1 MPLFTPGCR
10 EPVHPGV
17 KGGDMGVFTG
27 LCACPLLKKRWL
39 LWNEEPYSANLI
51 PIVFVFTFV
60 CLIVLY
66 AFFKSKRRQYAVFQS
81 YDKNAMFQ
89 E

>member
-1 MPLFTPGCR
+1 
-10 EPVHPGV
+10 
-17 KGGDMGVFTG
+17 MGVFTG

-60 CLIVLY
+60 YLIVLY
-66 AFFKSKRRQYAVFQS
+66 AFSKAKEVNILIFNYMTKTSCFRSDRRVI
-81 YDKNAMFQ
+81 
-89 E
+89 EE

>member
-1 MPLFTPGCR
+1 
-10 EPVHPGV
+10 
-17 KGGDMGVFTG
+17 MGVFTG

-60 CLIVLY
+60 YLIVLY
-66 AFFKSKRRQYAVFQS
+66 AFSKAKEDNMLFFNYMIKMPCSGVI
-81 YDKNAMFQ
+81 
-89 E
+89 EE